1 MENTKNPYEV
11 GKKLLVPLLKKK
23 GIHQLDYVILTH
35 QDTDHSKGLQ
45 AVVEEIPVKR
55 FIFNGTFKA
64 NADNEKLFS
73 TILEKRIPL
82 IEGMINV
89 MHKIRGSIKPYYN
102 KVF

>member
-1 MENTKNPYEV
+1 M
-11 GKKLLVPLLKKK
+11 
-23 GIHQLDYVILTH
+23 ILTH

-73 TILEKRIPL
+73 TILEKRIP
-82 IEGMINV
+82 
-89 MHKIRGSIKPYYN
+89 
-102 KVF
+102 

>member
-1 MENTKNPYEV
+1 MENTKKSLRSWQKTAGSSAQE
-11 GKKLLVPLLKKK
+11 K

-73 TILEKRIPL
+73 TILENESP
-82 IEGMINV
+82 
-89 MHKIRGSIKPYYN
+89 
-102 KVF
+102 